1 MIPDRVLASYAV
13 KSAEEIW
20 DSLRGGDR
28 SALEWLY
35 REFCPALFKLGFSLT
50 QDRDMVQ
57 DCVQEVFLDIW
68 NYRQSIK
75 PTDNVKLY
83 LYKSLYN
90 KVNSEFKKESRKLK
104 HRNAL
109 GKEFPVTLESIEHRM
124 VLGQQDEYLRR
135 KLASKLKQLPLRQ
148 NEVIQCLFFENMSY
162 EDTAELMGINLRSVY
177 TLAWKALSSLK
188 KEFLGLLGVLFLY

>member
-1 MIPDRVLASYAV
+1 M
-13 KSAEEIW
+13 
-20 DSLRGGDR
+20 
-28 SALEWLY
+28 
-35 REFCPALFKLGFSLT
+35 
-50 QDRDMVQ
+50 
-57 DCVQEVFLDIW
+57 DIW

-109 GKEFPVTLESIEHRM
+109 AKEFPVTLESIEHRM

-188 KEFLGLLGVLFLY
+188 KEFLGLLGVLFLS